1 MALAV
6 DVKVLDFGLA
16 KMLDDSDPLGSDMT
30 HQGAIVGTPA
40 YLAPERLGGGMA
52 LGPEVDVFSL
62 GVLIYRLVAGKLPF
76 EAHGG
81 SMWELLDAIT
91 RCEPAPLAS
100 PVGAIPSSLV
110 TLVAQM
116 LARDPQARPTAVE
129 AAAALTALEAPD
141 AQAQL
146 GSYVLEA
153 RARRAR

>member
-1 MALAV
+1 
-6 DVKVLDFGLA
+6 
-16 KMLDDSDPLGSDMT
+16 
-30 HQGAIVGTPA
+30 
-40 YLAPERLGGGMA
+40 
-52 LGPEVDVFSL
+52 
-62 GVLIYRLVAGKLPF
+62 YRLVAGKLPF
-76 EAHGG
+76 KAHGG